1 MKLNV
6 AITMNVQRD
15 ATQSIWYNGANQHCV
30 YLYMLLK
37 QSPLIGE
44 VWLAHDDGVTDYP
57 QALMMDAFGDALR
70 PLSAVVHQTDL
81 LIEMNAFIDSTHT
94 DAVRRRGGKCV
105 SYRFGNDYVIAV
117 ETINFE
123 KNAWRPNPNRV
134 QFDEIWTNPQHMH
147 TCAAYFQAVYRA
159 PVIELPHIWSPYFI
173 ERSLDADPELKARF
187 GYRNHGIA
195 KRIAFFEPN
204 LNVVKS
210 SIVPMLAAN
219 ACYVEH
225 PELVEHVYMTN
236 TFDKKEN
243 VAFKH
248 LALGL
253 EMVRDGK
260 ATADV
265 RAPFVAWAAHHT
277 DIVVSHHWEN
287 GLNYLLYDA
296 LYGNYPLVHN
306 SPFLRDVGYYYPD
319 FEIFDAARAIAT
331 AAQTHDAR
339 LDDYA
344 AAARRCLHQVDTLA
358 EHNVH
363 AYSAQIRQLFAG
375 RALG

>member
-1 MKLNV
+1 MKINV

-15 ATQSIWYNGANQHCV
+15 AAQSIWYNGANQHCV
-30 YLYMLLK
+30 YLTMLLK
-37 QSPLIGE
+37 QSPLVGE

-57 QALMMDAFGDALR
+57 QAMMLDTFRDALR
-70 PLSAVVHQTDL
+70 PLSAIVHQTDL
-81 LIEMNAFIDSTHT
+81 LIEMNAFIHPSHA
-94 DAVRRRGGKCV
+94 DAVRQRGGKCV
-105 SYRFGNDYVIAV
+105 TYRFGNDYVIAV
-117 ETINFE
+117 ETINFGR
-123 KNAWRPNPNRV
+123 NDWRPNPHRV
-134 QFDEIWTNPQHMH
+134 QFDEVWTNPQHAH
-147 TCAAYFQAVYRA
+147 TCAAYFEAVYRA
-159 PVIELPHIWSPYFI
+159 PVFVLPHIWSPYFI
-173 ERSLDADPELKARF
+173 EQSLAADAELKARF
-187 GYRNHGIA
+187 GYRNHGPA

-219 ACYVEH
+219 ACYVAH

-287 GLNYLLYDA
+287 GLNFLLYDA

-306 SPFLRDVGYYYPD
+306 SPFLRDLGYYYAD

-331 AAQTHDAR
+331 AAQTHDLR
-339 LDDYA
+339 LDDHA
-344 AAARRCLHQVDTLA
+344 RAARDCLSRVDA
-358 EHNVH
+358 CAAPNVRAH
-363 AYSAQIRQLFAG
+363 SEAIQRVFGG